1 MWKNNFPTFFPIQL
15 SKEVK
20 KLRDF
25 EEGLLK
31 HYQEYLQILET
42 TVEGTY
48 LLFLFIVVFS
58 FKGSHFS
65 L

>member
-1 MWKNNFPTFFPIQL
+1 MFPLVFFPIQL

-31 HYQEYLQILET
+31 YYQEYLQILET
-42 TVEGTY
+42 TVEGNY
-48 LLFLFIVVFS
+48 
-58 FKGSHFS
+58 
-65 L
+65 